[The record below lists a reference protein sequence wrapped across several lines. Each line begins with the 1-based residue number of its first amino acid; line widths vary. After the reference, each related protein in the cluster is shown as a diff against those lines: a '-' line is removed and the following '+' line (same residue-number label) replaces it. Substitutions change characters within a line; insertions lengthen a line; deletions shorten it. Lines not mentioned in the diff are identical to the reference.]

1 MPPKILLIIFAVVI
15 AAVLIGAAV
24 FRFTQEEIQW
34 DYDDPFVDANG
45 DGVDDGPADEDGDGD
60 GTGDDAGPGN
70 ETAAVQVTGKVKL
83 EAWVY
88 YTDGSSDYVTK
99 EFSFFEPQQVVLGG
113 KFVDYIAFD
122 AAFFTDINRDSLT
135 GSASIEANLYV
146 QQGGVKIAARNTPFT
161 DTVVLKKGQWVGAFD
176 TFPTYPEARVQWD
189 REAVEF
195 ASSNLPL
202 ASEGGGFSQMH
213 IEMKSTMSVTPPDG
227 PAKAGTLKIAWPIWD
242 VCTDISGTDTKD
254 PCGLEGGDGGGD
266 GGGGGG
272 GGKARP
278 LSVNR
283 AVVWSW
289 TPR

>member
-1 MPPKILLIIFAVVI
+1 MLVAVVI
-15 AAVLIGAAV
+15 AAIVIGAVV
-24 FRFTQEEIQW
+24 FRVTQKDLQW
-34 DYDDPFVDANG
+34 DYDDPFVDTNG

-60 GTGDDAGPGN
+60 GAGSG
-70 ETAAVQVTGKVKL
+70 TADVQVIGKVNL

-99 EFSFFEPQQVVLGG
+99 EFNFFEPQQVALGG

-122 AAFFTDINRDSLT
+122 AAFFADINRDSLN
-135 GSASIEANLYV
+135 GSASIEVNLYV

-161 DTVVLKKGQWVGAFD
+161 DTMVLKKGQWVGAFD
-176 TFPTYPEARVQWD
+176 TFPTYPEARITWD

-202 ASEGGGFSQMH
+202 GSEGGGFSQMH

-227 PAKAGTLKIAWPIWD
+227 PAKAGTLEATWPIWD
-242 VCTDISGTDTKD
+242 VCTDIAGTDARD
-254 PCGLEGGDGGGD
+254 PCGFGGG

-272 GGKARP
+272 GGKAQP

-283 AVVWSW
+283 AVSWSW